1 MTVLNPEVDRRNDID
16 ALRVLATF
24 MLFVFHT
31 AMIFN
36 PAPFFHIRNDE
47 VSIVFLIVCGFI
59 SLWHMPLFFFLAG
72 WSLYRSIESRGGRG
86 VLRERLTRIGI
97 PLIVGTSLFG
107 PAIKY
112 IELSSGV
119 DLNYAG
125 LRVREDLQE
134 SFREVIPSKLETL
147 PAFDESFI
155 EFVPTFF
162 TQLERFTWS
171 HLWFLAYLLTFSLLY
186 LPVLLR
192 LASGEHRTLNVRRWW
207 LYAPVLPLAL
217 IQVTL
222 RPHWPGIQ
230 NLYDDWANFALYSSF
245 LLLGFAFAR
254 APEIERLA
262 HEERNRAGGI
272 GLLACLVLL
281 LAVFQVVTSSALV
294 LAATAVAGW
303 CFVIA
308 LLGIA
313 HTRVTTRS
321 RSLSYLSEAAYPVY
335 ILHQPAIVFI
345 GYPILSLGLSM
356 IAKFVLITTLSISAT
371 LLAYQFVV
379 RRWSILRAASGMAPD
394 RRTPSRAHVHA
405 SPAVGALCICLALSG
420 SAEAETSGSPHGLW
434 LAEGGSAKVRISDCD
449 DQLCGHVEWLH
460 APLGRNGCPLRDE
473 KNPSEALRDRPVDG
487 LRILSGLKPGD
498 QAGVWVDGAV
508 YDPGSGN
515 TYRCTLRIIDDN
527 SLELRGYIGIPLIG
541 RSAAWFRAGTG
552 EHRCEL
558 EPGDSG

>member
-1 MTVLNPEVDRRNDID
+1 MTVSNLQTARRNDID
-16 ALRVLATF
+16 ALRILATF

-47 VSIVFLIVCGFI
+47 LSIVFLIVCGFI

-97 PLIVGTSLFG
+97 PLLLGSALFG
-107 PAIKY
+107 PGLKY
-112 IELSSGV
+112 LELSSGV

-125 LRVREDLQE
+125 LRVRADLQD
-134 SFREVIPSKLETL
+134 SFKEVIPSGLETL
-147 PAFDESFI
+147 PPFDESFL
-155 EFVPTFF
+155 EFLPTFF

-192 LASGEHRTLNVRRWW
+192 IASRQHRTLNVHRWW
-207 LYAPVLPLAL
+207 LYTPIVVLAA

-230 NLYDDWANFALYSSF
+230 NLYNDWANFAFYSTF

-262 HEERNRAGGI
+262 HEERNRATVV

-281 LAVFQVVTSSALV
+281 LAVFEVVTSSAVV
-294 LAATAVAGW
+294 LAGTAVAGW
-303 CFVIA
+303 CFVVA
-308 LLGIA
+308 LLGFA
-313 HTRVTTRS
+313 HSRITTRS
-321 RSLSYLSEAAYPVY
+321 PALAYLSEAAYPVY

-345 GYPILSLGLSM
+345 GYPILTLAIG
-356 IAKFVLITTLSISAT
+356 ITAKFVLITTLAIAAS
-371 LLAYQFVV
+371 LFVYQFAV
-379 RRWSILRAASGMAPD
+379 RRSPILRVATGMAAD
-394 RRTPSRAHVHA
+394 RAQRFGQLNAPV
-405 SPAVGALCICLALSG
+405 AVGAMLLCFVFVS
-420 SAEAETSGSPHGLW
+420 SAAAETNRGPFGLW
-434 LAEGGSAKVRISDCD
+434 LAEGGSAKVRIARCSGE
-449 DQLCGHVEWLH
+449 LCGHVEWLH

-473 KNPSEALRDRPVDG
+473 RNPTKELRDRPVEG
-487 LRILSGLKPGD
+487 LKILSGLKPSD
-498 QAGVWVDGAV
+498 QDDTWVDGAI
-508 YDPGSGN
+508 YDPSSGS
-515 TYRCTLRIIDDN
+515 TYRCTLRIIDNDT
-527 SLELRGYIGIPLIG
+527 LELRGYIGIPLIG
-541 RSAAWFRAGTG
+541 RSTAWFRAGTN
-552 EHRCEL
+552 EERCEQDA
-558 EPGDSG
+558 GGRG